1 MRNKEEQ
8 SSTFKYKSKFT
19 GEYIMAHQYIAEIM
33 VDRKAFNEKAH
44 LPYKYWT
51 TDEKWKKE
59 FKMQVQQAGKLLK
72 KYSVQ
77 AIMSA
82 INKNLWCYSLLNP
95 TLIEDIKKEQ
105 RIITLQESQA
115 KNEEIVVKSTEEF
128 IPIKKSGGLL
138 GKLNENRNKKTN

>member
-8 SSTFKYKSKFT
+8 SSTFRYKSQFT

-33 VDRKAFNEKAH
+33 VDRKAFKEKAH

-51 TDEKWKKE
+51 TDEKWQKE

-72 KYSVQ
+72 KYSVK
-77 AIMSA
+77 AIMNALNS
-82 INKNLWCYSLLNP
+82 NLWCYSLLSP
-95 TLIEDIKKEQ
+95 KLLEAIKIEHNK
-105 RIITLQESQA
+105 IILQESQA
-115 KNEEIVVKSTEEF
+115 KNEEIIVQSTEEF